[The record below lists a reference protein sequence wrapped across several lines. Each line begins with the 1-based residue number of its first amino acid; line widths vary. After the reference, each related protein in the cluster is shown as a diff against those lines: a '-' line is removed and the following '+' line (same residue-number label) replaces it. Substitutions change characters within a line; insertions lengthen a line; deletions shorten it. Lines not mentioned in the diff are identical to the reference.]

1 MLKRSHSRHTEQV
14 KPYKAVISFLVLTI
28 ISVLSIKWFGSD
40 LTPKV
45 AVADTQETSQSSSRA
60 LSSSTVEVELLTAKI
75 EKHEPSK
82 QSSSSASS
90 SQETVTSQP
99 EIQTEASLE
108 AVEET
113 IAPLSEEVAP
123 VEEVVV
129 TERYYSEVP
138 TEVTV
143 VTGSYPTVLGNGNT
157 AGAIGTEAAARMAA
171 ATGVPQETWEY
182 IIARESN
189 GDPNVSNPSGASG
202 LFQTM
207 PGWGSTATVDEQ
219 INAALNA
226 YNNQGLAAWG
236 MP

>member
-1 MLKRSHSRHTEQV
+1 MLKRSHSRHTEQA

-45 AVADTQETSQSSSRA
+45 AVADTQETSQSSSRTV
-60 LSSSTVEVELLTAKI
+60 SSSTVEVELLTAKI
-75 EKHEPSK
+75 EKTEPSK
-82 QSSSSASS
+82 QSSS

-108 AVEET
+108 PVEET
-113 IAPLSEEVAP
+113 IALLS
-123 VEEVVV
+123 EEVVV
-129 TERYYSEVP
+129 TESYYSEVP

-189 GDPNVSNPSGASG
+189 GDPNVANASGASG

-207 PGWGSTATVDEQ
+207 PGWGSTATVDDQ

>member
-1 MLKRSHSRHTEQV
+1 MLKRSHSRHTEQA

-45 AVADTQETSQSSSRA
+45 AVADTQETSQSSSRTV
-60 LSSSTVEVELLTAKI
+60 SSSTVEVELLTAKI
-75 EKHEPSK
+75 EKTEPSK
-82 QSSSSASS
+82 QSSS

-108 AVEET
+108 PVEET
-113 IAPLSEEVAP
+113 IAPLSEEV
-123 VEEVVV
+123 VV
-129 TERYYSEVP
+129 TESYYSEVP

-143 VTGSYPTVLGNGNT
+143 VTSSYPTVLDNGNT
-157 AGAIGTEAAARMAA
+157 AGAIGTEVAARMAA

>member
-1 MLKRSHSRHTEQV
+1 MLKRSHSRHTEQA

-75 EKHEPSK
+75 EKTEPSK
-82 QSSSSASS
+82 QSSS

-108 AVEET
+108 PVEET
-113 IAPLSEEVAP
+113 IAPLSEEV
-123 VEEVVV
+123 VV
-129 TERYYSEVP
+129 TESYYSEVP

-143 VTGSYPTVLGNGNT
+143 VTSSYPTVLDNGNT
-157 AGAIGTEAAARMAA
+157 AGAIGTEVAARMAA

>member
-1 MLKRSHSRHTEQV
+1 MLKRSHSRHTEQA

-45 AVADTQETSQSSSRA
+45 AVADTQETSQSSSRTV
-60 LSSSTVEVELLTAKI
+60 SSSTVEVELLTAKI
-75 EKHEPSK
+75 EKTESSK
-82 QSSSSASS
+82 QSSS

-108 AVEET
+108 PVEET
-113 IAPLSEEVAP
+113 IALLS
-123 VEEVVV
+123 EEVVV
-129 TERYYSEVP
+129 TESYYSEVP

-143 VTGSYPTVLGNGNT
+143 VTSSYPTVLDNGNT

>member
-1 MLKRSHSRHTEQV
+1 MLKRSHSRHTEQA

-45 AVADTQETSQSSSRA
+45 AVADTQETSQSSSRTV
-60 LSSSTVEVELLTAKI
+60 SSSTVEVELLTAKI
-75 EKHEPSK
+75 EKTESSK
-82 QSSSSASS
+82 QSSS

-108 AVEET
+108 PVEET
-113 IAPLSEEVAP
+113 IALLS
-123 VEEVVV
+123 EEVVV
-129 TERYYSEVP
+129 TESYYSEVP

>member
-1 MLKRSHSRHTEQV
+1 MLKRSHSRHTEQA

-45 AVADTQETSQSSSRA
+45 AVADTQETSQSSSRTV
-60 LSSSTVEVELLTAKI
+60 SSSTVEVELLTAKI
-75 EKHEPSK
+75 EKTEPSK
-82 QSSSSASS
+82 QSSS

-108 AVEET
+108 PVEET

-129 TERYYSEVP
+129 TESYYSEVP

>member
-1 MLKRSHSRHTEQV
+1 MLKRSHSRHTEQA

-45 AVADTQETSQSSSRA
+45 AVADTQETSQSSSRTV
-60 LSSSTVEVELLTAKI
+60 SSSTVEVELLTAKI
-75 EKHEPSK
+75 EKTEPSK
-82 QSSSSASS
+82 QSSS

-108 AVEET
+108 PVEET
-113 IAPLSEEVAP
+113 IALLS
-123 VEEVVV
+123 EEVVV
-129 TERYYSEVP
+129 TESYYSEVP

>member
-1 MLKRSHSRHTEQV
+1 MLKRSHLQHAEQV

-45 AVADTQETSQSSSRA
+45 AVADTQETSQSSSRTV
-60 LSSSTVEVELLTAKI
+60 SSSTVEVELLTAKI

-108 AVEET
+108 PVEET
-113 IAPLSEEVAP
+113 IALLS
-123 VEEVVV
+123 EEVVV
-129 TERYYSEVP
+129 TESYYSEVP

-143 VTGSYPTVLGNGNT
+143 VTSSYPTVLDNGNT
-157 AGAIGTEAAARMAA
+157 AGAIGTEVAARMAA